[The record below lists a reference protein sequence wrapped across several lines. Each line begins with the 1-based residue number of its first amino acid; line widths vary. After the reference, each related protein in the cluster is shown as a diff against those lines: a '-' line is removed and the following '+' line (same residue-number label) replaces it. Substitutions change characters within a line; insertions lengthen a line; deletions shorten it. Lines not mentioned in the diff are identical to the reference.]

1 MAIGPHRGD
10 YIVNEDPNRW
20 QFNHDPDRI
29 AQYVQLT
36 KDQPAM
42 LAWSWQDEPSLGG
55 WPQKAYAPVLAAWG
69 YVCHRED
76 PHHPAFN
83 LFYGYGYTKYYGTA
97 PDILYDYLAS
107 ALFFGGKKWVQ
118 DAIAFDI
125 YPINARLH
133 PSLNFSDMGPYAA
146 YLDALDRIQTNNKNL
161 VPCLPT
167 LQPCE
172 ETAGDIT
179 PPITTEQVYLEAW
192 MNVIHGAK
200 GIIWFP
206 FFDYSS
212 IRWAAMKKFA
222 DQMKVL
228 APVVLG
234 PETART
240 LTDDANV
247 PLKRVDAM
255 IRENDTCLYLFAARV
270 TEPDLISGAAYQ
282 GIEPVSI
289 TVNFIV
295 SGLSDPAVAEV
306 MDESRTV
313 SVTNGQFTDTFDK
326 NAVHIYR
333 IDTPASISDERR
345 NQIPSHVILGQNY
358 PNPFNPST
366 AISFGLPSQ
375 SFVSLKVFDVVGRE
389 AATIISEELPA
400 GYYSRQWDAANMA
413 SGVYFYRLQAG
424 SITETKKL
432 ILLR

>member
-1 MAIGPHRGD
+1 M
-10 YIVNEDPNRW
+10 
-20 QFNHDPDRI
+20 
-29 AQYVQLT
+29 
-36 KDQPAM
+36 
-42 LAWSWQDEPSLGG
+42 GG
-55 WPQKAYAPVLAAWG
+55 WPQKVYAPVLAAWG

-97 PDILYDYLAS
+97 PDILYDYPAS
-107 ALFFGGKKWVQ
+107 APFFGGKKWVQ

-133 PSLNFSDMGPYAA
+133 PSLNFNDMGPYSA
-146 YLDALDRIQTNNKNL
+146 YLDALDRIQVNNKNL
-161 VPCLPT
+161 VPCIPT

-172 ETAGDIT
+172 ETVGDNT

-192 MNVIHGAK
+192 MNVIHGAR

-206 FFDYSS
+206 YFDYSS
-212 IRWAAMKKFA
+212 IRWTVMKKFA

-228 APVVLG
+228 TPVVLG

-255 IRENDTCLYLFAARV
+255 IRENDSTIYVFAARI
-270 TEPDLISGAAYQ
+270 TEPDPISGASYQ
-282 GIEPVSI
+282 GIEPGSI

-295 SGLSDPAVAEV
+295 SGLSGPAVAEV
-306 MDESRTV
+306 VDESRTV
-313 SVTNGQFTDTFDK
+313 SITNGQFTDTFDK

-333 IDTPASISDERR
+333 IDTPTSISDKRH
-345 NQIPSHVILGQNY
+345 NQIPSRVVLGQNY

-375 SFVSLKVFDVVGRE
+375 SFVSLKV
-389 AATIISEELPA
+389 
-400 GYYSRQWDAANMA
+400 
-413 SGVYFYRLQAG
+413 
-424 SITETKKL
+424 K
-432 ILLR
+432 